1 MVRCWKSI
9 LTSKSSSQYWN
20 HADKPGNHSQHAAQ
34 HKRSQKNPEYTADFL
49 NRVDGRSERM
59 TTAMS
64 KVTAAERRVLR
75 LVSLA
80 RTNKEIA
87 VELGISPAT
96 VKRHVENILR
106 KLQLRNRV
114 DAAIYGLIIAGCPQ
128 RSGPDCPLEA
138 WQRERAAAD

>member
-1 MVRCWKSI
+1 MMQRNTTVAQKS
-9 LTSKSSSQYWN
+9 TKC
-20 HADKPGNHSQHAAQ
+20 AA
-34 HKRSQKNPEYTADFL
+34 NFV
-49 NRVDGRSERM
+49 NRVDGASGRV

-87 VELGISPAT
+87 VELAVSPAT
-96 VKRHVENILR
+96 VKRHLENILR

-114 DAAIYGLIIAGCPQ
+114 DAAIHGLMIAGCPQ
-128 RSGPDCPLEA
+128 QSGSDCPLEV
-138 WQRERAAAD
+138 WQRERAAAE

>member
-1 MVRCWKSI
+1 
-9 LTSKSSSQYWN
+9 LTSKNSSSENWN
-20 HADKPGNHSQHAAQ
+20 FADNGVIIVTMQRNTNVVK
-34 HKRSQKNPEYTADFL
+34 KNPEYAADFL
-49 NRVDGRSERM
+49 NRVDGRSGQV

-96 VKRHVENILR
+96 VKRHLENILR

-128 RSGPDCPLEA
+128 RSGPGCPLEV
-138 WQRERAAAD
+138 WHRERAAAD

>member
-1 MVRCWKSI
+1 MQRNTNVVK
-9 LTSKSSSQYWN
+9 
-20 HADKPGNHSQHAAQ
+20 
-34 HKRSQKNPEYTADFL
+34 KNPEYTADFL